1 MNHIHS
7 PDVYVADTL
16 TGKGRGVFSGRDFR
30 ETEVVEVAPV
40 IVIENGATEILRQTI
55 LRTYDFDWQV
65 LAGTKHQATAI
76 AGGYGSMY
84 NHANPANMIYH
95 ADPVAL
101 TLVFTAARD
110 INREEELT
118 INYNARGGGSV
129 WHDDNWFEREGIS
142 SIGD

>member
-1 MNHIHS
+1 MNRIHP
-7 PDVYVADTL
+7 PDVYIADTL
-16 TGKGRGVFSGRDFR
+16 TGTGRGVFAGRDFR
-30 ETEVVEVAPV
+30 KAEVVEVAPV
-40 IVIENGATEILRQTI
+40 IVIENGETEILRQTI

-65 LAGTKHQATAI
+65 LAGTEHQATAI

-84 NHANPANMIYH
+84 NHANSANMSYQ

-118 INYNARGGGSV
+118 INYNARGGGPV
-129 WHDDNWFEREGIS
+129 WNDDNGVEREGIS
-142 SIGD
+142 PIGG

>member
-1 MNHIHS
+1 
-7 PDVYVADTL
+7 
-16 TGKGRGVFSGRDFR
+16 
-30 ETEVVEVAPV
+30 
-40 IVIENGATEILRQTI
+40 
-55 LRTYDFDWQV
+55 
-65 LAGTKHQATAI
+65 
-76 AGGYGSMY
+76 MY

-118 INYNARGGGSV
+118 INYNARGGGPV

-142 SIGD
+142 LIGD